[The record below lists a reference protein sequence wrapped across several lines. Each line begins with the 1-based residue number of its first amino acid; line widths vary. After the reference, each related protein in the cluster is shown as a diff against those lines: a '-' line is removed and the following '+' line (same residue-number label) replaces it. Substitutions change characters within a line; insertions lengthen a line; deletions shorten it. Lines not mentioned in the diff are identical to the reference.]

1 MNNSAT
7 TRAISKIALE
17 YNGNDKGYAEC
28 TADNNLLSS
37 DPQQQYQEM
46 KAVADRNSKVKKW
59 ALTGYISPPKEI
71 GDKLSDRELTEIAL
85 EALEKVGVSDRNQYR
100 LDIHNSTRQKH
111 IHFIVNRVSTD
122 SKCTVTAHNIGRRF
136 GDAVREVCRKRD
148 LPTDIEIGIQKR
160 KEMLGQL
167 IQSLKS
173 TNNFEDLTREMAKSG
188 YAIQLSSNVKV
199 GVSGMRIIREEDKN
213 YQTERHY
220 KGGYKLSEL
229 TSKLKI
235 EEIKEIFKIKML
247 FREYLKTSNNLGEL
261 KQELYKAGYYLNL
274 KEQKDLQ
281 GSKASENPQ
290 ASEILKAKQPQ
301 DIISFKDAYIKP
313 IVAHINNDSKGKQVK
328 DGLFFNKY
336 SGFKYSEIENGF
348 NIQELYSL
356 NSNIY
361 YHADFQLNKVF
372 SANDMGVANNT
383 KDTRVMFE
391 KIIEE
396 LLNPTYTTNTNPTNA
411 SYDDELLKRRRKKR

>member
-7 TRAISKIALE
+7 TRAITKIALE

-37 DPQQQYQEM
+37 DPKEQYREM

-85 EALEKVGVSDRNQYR
+85 EALEKVGVSDKNQYR

-122 SKCTVTAHNIGRRF
+122 GKCSVEAHDIGKRF
-136 GDAVREVCRKRD
+136 GEAVREVCRKRN

-160 KEMLGQL
+160 KEMLDQL

-173 TNNFEDLTREMAKSG
+173 TTNFEDLTREMAKSG
-188 YAIQLSSNVKV
+188 YSIQLSSNVKA

-213 YQTERHY
+213 YQTERQY

-229 TSKLKI
+229 TNRLKI
-235 EEIKEIFKIKML
+235 EEIKEIFKIKIL
-247 FREYLKTSNNLGEL
+247 FREHLKTFNDLGEL
-261 KQELYKAGYYLNL
+261 RQELYKAGYYLNL
-274 KEQKDLQ
+274 KEQKEQKDLQ
-281 GSKASENPQ
+281 TP
-290 ASEILKAKQPQ
+290 EILEAKQPQ

-313 IVAHINNDSKGKQVK
+313 IVKHINNDSKGKQVK

-356 NSNIY
+356 IPKIKY
-361 YHADFQLNKVF
+361 YTDFQSNKVF
-372 SANDMGVANNT
+372 NANDMDVASNT
-383 KDTRVMFE
+383 KDTKVMLE
-391 KIIEE
+391 EIIEE
-396 LLNPTYTTNTNPTNA
+396 LLKPTYTTNTNPTNA